1 MANHGLCKNCW
12 WWQQYPFTRAVGLCF
27 MQASDKLFI
36 SLISLHDDDRALL
49 DKELSDL
56 PKGKVEIIS
65 FTNDPLVYEYPAIDF
80 IYARSKK
87 EPTALFYYFHTKGI
101 T

>member
-1 MANHGLCKNCW
+1 MVHEQIERWKASGL
-12 WWQQYPFTRAVGLCF
+12 

-65 FTNDPLVYEYPAIDF
+65 FTNDPLVYE
-80 IYARSKK
+80 
-87 EPTALFYYFHTKGI
+87 
-101 T
+101 